1 MEPYQSQNF
10 GYRYTKQ
17 ETTFKVFAK
26 NCDAVE
32 VTLFSDS
39 KTYRQKAYAMAN
51 VADCIWQLTIEGDL
65 EGQYYLY
72 RLNRGVEQFAAQD
85 PFAWAS
91 SANSKRSAIIDM
103 DSSDVVGFDQ
113 DTFLPIPMQE
123 AIIYETHIRDMTMD
137 PSLGLKYPGKYL
149 GVTEDVSELPYGLKH
164 IKSLGITHLH
174 FLPLQDFLSV
184 DEEDPKDYN
193 WGYDPEHF
201 FVPEGSYA
209 TDVSQPKVRISELR
223 QMVKACH
230 DAGLAVV
237 LDVVY
242 NHTYRGGENPLA
254 ILAPLTYYRHLK
266 DGSYANG
273 SGCGN
278 EIKTE
283 EPIVQQLIIDSLC
296 HWMKTFHIDGFRFDL
311 MGLMDVDTAKLIVSE
326 VYKINPHALL
336 YGEPWTGGET
346 PLHWEQ
352 QMLKG
357 KQAKLPIA
365 LFNDDY
371 RTALKGNSDGNDHG
385 FIQGYRAKMH
395 DIKTGIVG
403 SIQFSEHHRG
413 FCVEPWETIN
423 YLSAHDNLC
432 LYDKLKYSTMWDD
445 GKIKEATKLG
455 LSLIFLAF
463 GIPFIQAGS
472 EMMRSKQMDHNS
484 YRSSDS
490 INAVRWS
497 DAVKNQDL
505 VNYVKQIIALRKY
518 LGCFTTFNAEMIQK
532 RVVFMRH
539 TPIVSYRIELV
550 GHQYACV
557 LVMMNPM
564 DHDFRT
570 AIKLSDKC
578 HVLFE
583 GLAFEPLGIA
593 DSPLKTMRRLVLKPF
608 QTVVIARTE
617 LPNPKTP
624 TW

>member
-1 MEPYQSQNF
+1 MKPYKSQNF

-17 ETTFKVFAK
+17 ETTFKVYAK
-26 NCDAVE
+26 NCDAVD
-32 VTLFSDS
+32 VALFSDGR
-39 KTYRQKAYAMAN
+39 TYRQKNYEMHL
-51 VADCIWQLTIEGDL
+51 VADCIWQLTIPGDL
-65 EGQYYLY
+65 NGMFYLY
-72 RLNRGVEQFAAQD
+72 SLKRGIDRYAAQD

-91 SANSKRSAIIDM
+91 SANSKRSAVIDL
-103 DSSDVVGFDQ
+103 DPSDVDGFDQ

-149 GVTEDVSELPYGLKH
+149 GVTEEIPDRPYGLKF

-184 DEEDPKDYN
+184 DEEDTKDYN
-193 WGYDPEHF
+193 WGYDPEHY

-209 TDVSQPKVRISELR
+209 TDASIPKIRISELR
-223 QMVKACH
+223 QMVKGCH

-242 NHTYRGGENPLA
+242 NHTYRGDENPLA
-254 ILAPLTYYRHLK
+254 ILAPFTYYRHLK

-278 EIKTE
+278 ELNTE
-283 EPIVQQLIIDSLC
+283 EPIVRQLIIDSLL
-296 HWMKTFHIDGFRFDL
+296 HWMTVFHIDGFRFDL
-311 MGLMDVDTAKLIVSE
+311 MGLMDVDTARLITQE
-326 VYKINPHALL
+326 VCRINPHALL

-346 PLHWEQ
+346 PLHWEK

-357 KQAKLPIA
+357 KQAHLPIA

-371 RTALKGNSDGNDHG
+371 RSALKGNSDGNDHG

-413 FCVEPWETIN
+413 FCLEPWETIN

-432 LYDKLKYSTMWDD
+432 LYDKLKYSTMWHDA
-445 GKIKEATKLG
+445 KIKEATKLG
-455 LSLIFLAF
+455 LALILLSF

-472 EMMRSKQMDHNS
+472 EMMRTKQMDHNS
-484 YRSSDS
+484 YKSSDV
-490 INAVRWS
+490 INAIQWT
-497 DAVKNQDL
+497 DAIKHQDL
-505 VNYVKQIIALRKY
+505 VKYVQQVIELRTYLKCFTSFNAKMIQNHVTFLKHMPIIA
-518 LGCFTTFNAEMIQK
+518 
-532 RVVFMRH
+532 
-539 TPIVSYRIELV
+539 YRIELS
-550 GHQYACV
+550 GHHFASALV
-557 LVMMNPM
+557 LINPM
-564 DHDFRT
+564 HENFKT
-570 AIKLSDKC
+570 TIKLSDKC
-578 HVLFE
+578 HVLFD
-583 GLAFEPLGIA
+583 GLRFEPLGID
-593 DSPLKTMRRLVLKPF
+593 DSPIKTMRRVVLEPF
-608 QTVVIARTE
+608 QTVVIASTE
-617 LPNPKTP
+617 IPRKKAP